1 MKAKLFLFLFSIL
14 LLVSGKD
21 VQEDVGTTTQE
32 KVQEFLE
39 QNAIIEEVNI
49 ETITLGV
56 SGMTCTGCEGHIQH
70 AVNELPGVIEALA
83 SYEAATAIVKFDK
96 TKSSLEE
103 VKAAI
108 NSTGYKVKEDPPTA
122 KTSK

>member
-39 QNAIIEEVNI
+39 QNAIIEEGSFI
-49 ETITLGV
+49 RDF
-56 SGMTCTGCEGHIQH
+56 S
-70 AVNELPGVIEALA
+70 
-83 SYEAATAIVKFDK
+83 VK
-96 TKSSLEE
+96 
-103 VKAAI
+103 
-108 NSTGYKVKEDPPTA
+108 N
-122 KTSK
+122 